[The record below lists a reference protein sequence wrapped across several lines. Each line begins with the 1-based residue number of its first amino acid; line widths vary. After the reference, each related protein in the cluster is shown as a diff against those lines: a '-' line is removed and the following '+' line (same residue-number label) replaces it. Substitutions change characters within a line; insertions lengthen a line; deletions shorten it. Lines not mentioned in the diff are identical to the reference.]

1 MFQMQRDS
9 ADLKSSRSAAS
20 KQSALVDVGRRRR
33 KRAFACGPTNMK
45 KKEMAMKTAV
55 MKFMTAVSLLAALT
69 LTLPGASFAQ
79 NRGNTCIPHY
89 DSSGAQTAPYC

>member
-1 MFQMQRDS
+1 MFQMQRNS

-20 KQSALVDVGRRRR
+20 KQSALVDAGRRRR
-33 KRAFACGPTNMK
+33 KRAFACRPTK